1 MIRVPTPY
9 TFIESRAFSRKQ
21 TIQKEIQQHGW
32 SALQGSRVGIIRG
45 MKYAENDLKDI
56 ENIVNV
62 DTTEQLF
69 KMLELDRIDVA
80 IASKV
85 SGLFL
90 IKKFDLQSIHL
101 LEPALQRHDLY
112 HYLHEKNK
120 QFTPILDKIVRTM
133 KESGE
138 LVDLEEKLTTE
149 LLEKN

>member
-1 MIRVPTPY
+1 
-9 TFIESRAFSRKQ
+9 
-21 TIQKEIQQHGW
+21 
-32 SALQGSRVGIIRG
+32 
-45 MKYAENDLKDI
+45 
-56 ENIVNV
+56 
-62 DTTEQLF
+62 
-69 KMLELDRIDVA
+69 MLELDRIDVA